1 MWLSLTNIILP
12 AEEFGR
18 VGISTFCSDKGKACA
33 YLLAIMHRSRR
44 FVRSHVLAVHAYP
57 GDYMV
62 AVDYSKYNVTV
73 ANKACDVLYMGTCAN
88 LFLFIIINMGV
99 VFFGVCVTALVNG
112 CCQEKAM
119 RAALE
124 QKITPGDM
132 AAIPVKLA
140 GLGISIYIVILYFQV
155 YETVAALNAL
165 SCYAGSAQMAAYAAF
180 GDWCLAMFI
189 LFAVAVVCMVV
200 GICAALKMALSG
212 GGEMGNRM

>member
-18 VGISTFCSDKGKACA
+18 VGISTFCSDKGTACA
-33 YLLAIMHRSRR
+33 YLLAIVHRSRR
-44 FVRSHVLAVHAYP
+44 SVRSLALAVHAYP

-73 ANKACDVLYMGTCAN
+73 ANKDCDVLYMDTCAN
-88 LFLFIIINMGV
+88 LFLFIIINICV

-112 CCQEKAM
+112 CCHENAQWAKFERRM
-119 RAALE
+119 
-124 QKITPGDM
+124 TPGEM

-140 GLGISIYIVILYFQV
+140 GLGISIYVVILYFQV

-165 SCYAGSAQMAAYAAF
+165 KCYAGSAQMAAYAAF

-189 LFAVAVVCMVV
+189 LFIIAVVCMVV
-200 GICAALKMALSG
+200 GMCAAVCAIIDAG
-212 GGEMGNRM
+212 GQRQI